1 MASTIRITDSFTIVA
16 ENGEVF
22 NVQEHTPID
31 TGKVAGV
38 KRETM
43 GDTYLKTDGGRGVIK
58 NDDGSFSI
66 PSLKVTAH
74 RSA

>member
-1 MASTIRITDSFTIVA
+1 MKSTIKITDSFTIVA
-16 ENGEVF
+16 DGGAVF
-22 NVQEHTPID
+22 TVQEHTPVE
-31 TGKVAGV
+31 TKKVAGV

-43 GDTYLKTDGGRGVIK
+43 RRAYLKTEEGRGVIK
-58 NDDGSFSI
+58 NDNGSFSI